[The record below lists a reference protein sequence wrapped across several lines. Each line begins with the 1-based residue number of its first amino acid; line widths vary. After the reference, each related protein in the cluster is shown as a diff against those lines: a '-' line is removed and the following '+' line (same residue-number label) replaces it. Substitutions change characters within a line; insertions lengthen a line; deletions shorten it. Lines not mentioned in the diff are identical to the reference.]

1 MKISCHNY
9 RHSRTHTHTHT
20 PAQYNS
26 PPPQPAV
33 LNGPLSFLFSSFF
46 EISSWPSPRP
56 SRLQGGHKQQSASVR
71 EGGRR
76 ESGAKSVPWYGP
88 QNSYCF
94 YVFSAAFKLLLL
106 AHFLAGSAR
115 AAAWGWRGGEGGC
128 CSGQG
133 AASEIAKLNKN
144 VTQCLAGCPPRFL
157 FLCLCILFVSF
168 RSVFFFPF
176 FCCLRIRYKR
186 FGVFEFELC

>member
-1 MKISCHNY
+1 M
-9 RHSRTHTHTHT
+9 
-20 PAQYNS
+20 
-26 PPPQPAV
+26 
-33 LNGPLSFLFSSFF
+33 
-46 EISSWPSPRP
+46 RP
-56 SRLQGGHKQQSASVR
+56 SER
-71 EGGRR
+71 GGRR

-176 FCCLRIRYKR
+176 F
-186 FGVFEFELC
+186 VAFEFATNVLAYLNLNYAELRMFALSSVPPSPRLRYAELD